1 MNSLTAYNDLLAD
14 ATRQLSSNWEAAK
27 EVWND
32 AARDDFEKNF
42 WLEFESS
49 TVVSIEKLQDLISTL
64 AQAERE
70 IP

>member
-1 MNSLTAYNDLLAD
+1 MNSLAGNNEHLAD
-14 ATRQLSSNWEAAK
+14 SLRQLSMTWESAK

-32 AARDDFEKNF
+32 AARDDFEKKF
-42 WLEFESS
+42 WLELESS